1 MIWLL
6 LEYELL
12 LTDFVKR
19 RGNDALEGRLA
30 RLEELGNLLRAP
42 ASEPLGDGMFEL
54 RANSKEG
61 RLRVYYFF
69 GPDVQQIAVVH
80 AVVKKRRKA
89 DPSDI
94 KLAKDRRARILKNQ
108 VRLNRY
114 AVRS

>member
-6 LEYELL
+6 LEYQLV
-12 LTDFVKR
+12 LTDFLNR
-19 RGNDALEGRLA
+19 HGNDALLGRLA

-42 ASEPLGDGMFEL
+42 ASEPLDDGIFEL

-61 RLRVYYFF
+61 QLRVYYFF
-69 GPDVQQIAVVH
+69 GPDVQQITIVH

-94 KLAKDRRARILKNQ
+94 ELAKKRRSIIARNQ
-108 VRLNRY
+108 MRLNRY
-114 AVRS
+114 VVRN